1 MEIKFGNLHIKGFYQ
16 QLIFFSLVVNGIKVH
31 RGFQLFYNI
40 VITIENSQ
48 FSLFM
53 KNTNYYLL
61 VSNSFDVLMKLE
73 LVTCT
78 FGFREISFSSLYP
91 LPSWPFPSL
100 FPLSC
105 PDSSFSAV
113 LLTLTHNGVTAVV
126 LRPQPLSTRVILQ
139 GVRGVSL
146 SSPIL
151 PHPVIMSLYRASLLD
166 IPQYLTL
173 SFWSHCPPVLVSL
186 VLCELFTRGGT
197 VQVSPVFLPF

>member
-1 MEIKFGNLHIKGFYQ
+1 
-16 QLIFFSLVVNGIKVH
+16 
-31 RGFQLFYNI
+31 
-40 VITIENSQ
+40 
-48 FSLFM
+48 M
-53 KNTNYYLL
+53 KNTNCYPLL

-78 FGFREISFSSLYP
+78 LGFREISFSSLYP

-126 LRPQPLSTRVILQ
+126 LRPQPLSARVILQ

-146 SSPIL
+146 PSPIL

-173 SFWSHCPPVLVSL
+173 SFWSHWIVKAIVLQYYVSCPLWIVHERRNSSGVPSVSA
-186 VLCELFTRGGT
+186 
-197 VQVSPVFLPF
+197 FLSGIQTAS